1 MALGI
6 FIVPYE
12 RITLRAGPARRCG
25 MDRYTPQ
32 IAADGGEWREAE
44 FLGNRALVK
53 VRASA
58 STLNTIES
66 TENWYRVPNGAL
78 TLDTT
83 LGSLTLAQ
91 RNAVRNQVLDAGY
104 SQAEIDAAFPNLGA
118 VTIRQALR
126 FLLSRRL
133 KPRYDSGTDTIVC
146 DGSEQACLDLNDV
159 DAVS

>member
-1 MALGI
+1 MALAI

-12 RITLRAGPARRCG
+12 RTSIAGRPARRCG
-25 MDRYTPQ
+25 MDRYTAQ
-32 IAADGGEWREAE
+32 ILADGGAWREAE

-58 STLNTIES
+58 TTLNTIAS
-66 TENWYRVPNGAL
+66 TESWYRLPNGAL

-104 SQAEIDAAFPNLGA
+104 TQAEIDAQFPNLGN

-126 FLLSRRL
+126 FLLQRRL
-133 KPRYDSGTDTIVC
+133 KPRYDSGTDTIIC
-146 DGSEQACLDLNDV
+146 DGAEQACADLNDI
-159 DAVS
+159 DAVT